1 MECKDYFELMNMFID
16 EEISEIDKNK
26 LIKHIESC
34 ESCRQEF
41 EELKEMVNMLRE
53 EPLSELPAD
62 YHKELMEKINN
73 ENNNN
78 VINFK
83 PKKNKNNIYRYF
95 GLVAVFALFIVGG
108 SKAGLFNIKDGKFE
122 NMPSNV
128 VNENINDTEQND
140 IKENDT
146 DKSLE
151 ITENNELTQNEN
163 SITQQNTDKNSVTSE
178 NIEKQVMTRNNNITN
193 NNSNSNSNITEN
205 TDNNTTTDNST
216 TTDNNTVNESNDTET
231 NSQVPNTANYND
243 LGSTQVTPN
252 GVSSYTNPLIKSFD
266 TLSIV
271 SVNTS
276 IKLNDEEYY
285 DFIINTA
292 NEYKCAIIEENDFT
306 KIEIS
311 NENYDKFIETLKSKN
326 VYTIEENKEDLTNSY
341 AELNKNL
348 TEIQQQINNNENSN
362 ELLNEASQ
370 ISEKIKNIEHYKY
383 FSDIYVYK

>member
-53 EPLSELPAD
+53 EPLSELPAN

-151 ITENNELTQNEN
+151 ITENNELTQNEK
-163 SITQQNTDKNSVTSE
+163 IVK
-178 NIEKQVMTRNNNITN
+178 
-193 NNSNSNSNITEN
+193 
-205 TDNNTTTDNST
+205 NNTGFMQPAHAFLIMERLNSRRR
-216 TTDNNTVNESNDTET
+216 S
-231 NSQVPNTANYND
+231 
-243 LGSTQVTPN
+243 
-252 GVSSYTNPLIKSFD
+252 
-266 TLSIV
+266 
-271 SVNTS
+271 
-276 IKLNDEEYY
+276 
-285 DFIINTA
+285 
-292 NEYKCAIIEENDFT
+292 
-306 KIEIS
+306 
-311 NENYDKFIETLKSKN
+311 
-326 VYTIEENKEDLTNSY
+326 
-341 AELNKNL
+341 
-348 TEIQQQINNNENSN
+348 
-362 ELLNEASQ
+362 
-370 ISEKIKNIEHYKY
+370 
-383 FSDIYVYK
+383 

>member
-53 EPLSELPAD
+53 EPLSELPAN

-78 VINFK
+78 VIIFK

-108 SKAGLFNIKDGKFE
+108 SKAGLFNIKEGKFE

-163 SITQQNTDKNSVTSE
+163 S
-178 NIEKQVMTRNNNITN
+178 
-193 NNSNSNSNITEN
+193 NITES

-252 GVSSYTNPLIKSFD
+252 GVSSYTNQLIKSFD

-292 NEYKCAIIEENDFT
+292 NEYKCTIIEENDFT

-341 AELNKNL
+341 TELNKNL
-348 TEIQQQINNNENSN
+348 TEIQQEINNNENSN